1 MGKNKLK
8 KRKICVVT
16 GSRAD
21 YGHLQNLMRQCVLDS
36 AIDLQIIAT
45 GSHLSKEQGQT
56 YRQVE
61 KDGFSITAKVNI
73 AKFDDSPV
81 GVAKRIGLACHGF
94 ADVFSRLKPD
104 IVVVLGDRY
113 EILAATIAAY
123 VANCLVAHLHGGES
137 SQGALDEGFRHAI
150 TKMSH
155 IHFAATKEY
164 RQRIIQLGEQPNYV
178 FNFGAPGLDI
188 LPQIQYLSR
197 AELSKMLNFDLSGQ
211 VAMMTYHPV
220 TLEKS
225 SPKRQ
230 LREILKA
237 IDQSHLK
244 VLFTAANMDS
254 QGQVINQMLSDFCK
268 KYPQRYKFVNN
279 LGQQKY
285 MSCLKSF
292 DLMIGNSSSGII
304 EAPSFALPVINIG
317 DRQKGR
323 IRAGNII
330 DVNCDCAAIKK
341 GIGLAFSERFRKSL
355 KGMKNPYSGVTDG
368 RASWLIKEQ
377 IKKACLD
384 ETVLKKEFFDIRF

>member
-8 KRKICVVT
+8 RRKICVVT

-36 AIDLQIIAT
+36 AIDLQIIVT

-56 YRQVE
+56 YQLIE

-73 AKFDDSPV
+73 AKFDDSSV
-81 GVAKRIGLACHGF
+81 GVTKRIGLACQGF

-113 EILAATIAAY
+113 EILAATMAAY
-123 VANCLVAHLHGGES
+123 VANCLVAHLHGGEL

-155 IHFAATKEY
+155 IHFAATQEY

-197 AELSKMLNFDLSGQ
+197 AELSEMLNFDLSGQ
-211 VAMMTYHPV
+211 VAIVTYHSV

-225 SPKRQ
+225 SPERQ
-230 LREILKA
+230 VREILKA
-237 IDQSHLK
+237 IHQSHLK
-244 VLFTAANMDS
+244 VVFTAANMDI

-268 KYPQRYKFVNN
+268 KYPQRYRFVNN

-285 MSCLKSF
+285 LSCLKSF
-292 DLMIGNSSSGII
+292 DVMIGNSSSGII

-323 IRAGNII
+323 IRALNII
-330 DVNCDCAAIKK
+330 DADCDCAVIKK
-341 GIGLAFSERFRKSL
+341 AIEVALSQRFHKSL
-355 KGMKNPYSGVTDG
+355 KGMKNPYSGAADG

-377 IKKACLD
+377 LKKVYLD
-384 ETVLKKEFFDIRF
+384 ETGLKKEFFDIRF